1 MNSGSSNGGFSI
13 PLLPCRYFLLK
24 HQWRGTGTV
33 FLVAFRWTS
42 SLGSWA
48 VTSCISTTS
57 GRATSWST
65 ETGDIKLLIVLKVFL
80 SNIFHLSLIDLF
92 EFSHSQPVH
101 PPQLLLWEFRYIWS
115 DFLYNKKKVLH
126 VNKEDL
132 AHSVSLSKRM
142 EGFKPHRCRRC
153 LSSHPQIPF
162 SAAWSSPASLPS
174 RAPSPSLSSRRQS
187 ARKVSEGLHYCK
199 IKANAIII
207 DLRVTEIN
215 ITLSQQCSAVTLN
228 ASKILLKKM
237 KLGS

>member
-65 ETGDIKLLIVLKVFL
+65 ETGDIRLLIVLKVFL
-80 SNIFHLSLIDLF
+80 SNISHLSLIYLF

-115 DFLYNKKKVLH
+115 DFLYNKKKSFTC
-126 VNKEDL
+126 KQ
-132 AHSVSLSKRM
+132 R
-142 EGFKPHRCRRC
+142 GF
-153 LSSHPQIPF
+153 SPF
-162 SAAWSSPASLPS
+162 CFAFQADGRIQTS
-174 RAPSPSLSSRRQS
+174 SLSSLSFLSSSNPFFRGAVVSCFS
-187 ARKVSEGLHYCK
+187 AFSGSFSFSFFTSSVS
-199 IKANAIII
+199 
-207 DLRVTEIN
+207 
-215 ITLSQQCSAVTLN
+215 
-228 ASKILLKKM
+228 
-237 KLGS
+237 

>member
-1 MNSGSSNGGFSI
+1 MTCLSSATVSLFI
-13 PLLPCRYFLLK
+13 LLSF
-24 HQWRGTGTV
+24 
-33 FLVAFRWTS
+33 FFE
-42 SLGSWA
+42 SLG
-48 VTSCISTTS
+48 TS
-57 GRATSWST
+57 G
-65 ETGDIKLLIVLKVFL
+65 LI
-80 SNIFHLSLIDLF
+80 SCTI
-92 EFSHSQPVH
+92 
-101 PPQLLLWEFRYIWS
+101 
-115 DFLYNKKKVLH
+115 KKKVLH

-162 SAAWSSPASLPS
+162 SAARSSPASLPS